1 MNLSRTWI
9 WCLLSS
15 GGLVFGMPELPLAP
29 SVWPGVQAAHGLF
42 DAEII
47 SASFEAPREGEAKAI
62 AGTLKIQNISRQPV
76 AVEVVTGSNRT
87 QNITLDR
94 RFRQPLA
101 INPGAALEV
110 PVTISLSE
118 VGPQVVYLPVNI
130 TQGGLRRGQI
140 LVGNTSLVVEADGRY
155 RRLRF
160 TEAFGR
166 ESSLMAFPGGRIEPN
181 PFEPF
186 DPDKAASLPR
196 RVTLP
201 RSLDLGGRPPSGPTP
216 RWEPEPLDT
225 PVPDLRIPADHR
237 LDHRLDPRRA
247 PTIQGPESL
256 VPSSQIVSA
265 PLDLMK
271 RLNLSP
277 AFVQSQQTWAQAR
290 PSLTVQGRILF
301 QSSHGLTYP
310 ATNWWVRILDGNQE
324 LASQYIAADGGFS
337 LTVPATIRN
346 PRILV
351 SAHNR
356 WFKVTNP
363 DNGDPYRYRIP
374 EEDLQLLARIAGTA
388 NVGSW
393 IIPNPLVGDVYQ
405 EGQRLWSRLFYVAG
419 LNPLRDEV
427 VDVSFPETRAR
438 CNGRVWSCASFDG
451 WVSLLEI
458 HAAPGTMAH
467 ELAHQAD
474 FAWNGRTPRA
484 GGQHSFGVCYD
495 ATRDGMILTEG
506 FANFLPTWAL
516 SDTAGRRSGQ
526 NYHNFRGLTGPV
538 GNLDLETSP
547 PEPRCGDNTAELQF
561 SAALWDGHDLDND
574 GQDGVFYVHPAA
586 QILLYAAGNQGNVAA
601 YLTRLQSLTTPD
613 WGKAAI
619 ERAYNQNGIRQ

>member
-1 MNLSRTWI
+1 MKFSRKWI
-9 WCLLSS
+9 GCLLSS
-15 GGLVFGMPELPLAP
+15 GGLVFGIPELPLGP
-29 SVWPGVQAAHGLF
+29 WVWPGVQAAHSYF

-76 AVEVVTGSNRT
+76 AVEVVTGSNRA

-94 RFRQPLA
+94 RFRQPLV

-166 ESSLMAFPGGRIEPN
+166 ESSLLAFPGGRIEPN

-201 RSLDLGGRPPSGPTP
+201 RQLDVGGRIMDRSPELPLTPRRPDIRVPTDSLPTP
-216 RWEPEPLDT
+216 VRP
-225 PVPDLRIPADHR
+225 
-237 LDHRLDPRRA
+237 
-247 PTIQGPESL
+247 PTIQGPDSL
-256 VPSSQIVSA
+256 APSSPIVSA

-277 AFVQSQQTWAQAR
+277 AFVQSQQTLAQAR

-301 QSSHGLTYP
+301 ESSNGLTYP

-393 IIPNPLVGDVYQ
+393 KIPNPLVGDVYQ

-419 LNPLRDEV
+419 LNPLRDQV

-438 CNGRVWSCASFDG
+438 CNGRVWSCASLDG
-451 WVSLLEI
+451 WISLLEI

-474 FAWNGRTPRA
+474 FAWNGRTPRM

-526 NYHNFRGLTGPV
+526 NYHNFRGLAGPV

-619 ERAYNQNGIRQ
+619 ERAYNQNGISQ